1 MRELKFGRQG
11 AAPGQAK
18 HLVVLLHGYGADGDD
33 LLGLSG
39 PMGPH
44 LPGTAF
50 IAPDAPNP
58 CSGNPFGR
66 EWFPIPWLDGSR
78 EEAARKGMEES
89 IADLNAFLDARME
102 EEGVTPAE
110 TILLGFSQG
119 TMMALHVGLRRVD
132 PVAGI
137 VGFSG
142 ALLGG
147 PDLQA
152 EIKSRPP
159 VVLIHGDRDDVVPI
173 QAMYHARDMLQ
184 SLGVPVTS
192 HVSPGMMHGIANDG
206 LQVAAAFL
214 QRHMIGDAQAGNAP
228 STT

>member
-66 EWFPIPWLDGSR
+66 EWFPIPWLDGSS
-78 EEAARKGMEES
+78 EEAARAGMEES

-110 TILLGFSQG
+110 TLLLGFSQG
-119 TMMALHVGLRRVD
+119 TMMALHLAPRRAE
-132 PVAGI
+132 PFAGV

-142 ALLGG
+142 RLLAPEAL
-147 PDLQA
+147 A
-152 EIKSRPP
+152 SATKSRPP
-159 VVLIHGDRDDVVPI
+159 VMLVHGDQDPMVPF
-173 QAMYHARDMLQ
+173 ASMAEAAEAL
-184 SLGVPVTS
+184 SGAGFEVNT
-192 HVSPGMMHGIANDG
+192 HVSKGTGHGIAPDG
-206 LQVAAAFL
+206 LGVALGFMR
-214 QRHMIGDAQAGNAP
+214 QRFGLDG
-228 STT
+228 